1 MAARNPYALDPLLA
15 EGFSNL
21 TRALVGD
28 PQSDVYSARADL
40 LRQQVQQ
47 SKASENAS
55 NSLAALRAEQ
65 RRLEALKTARFGD
78 LQNVAGKP
86 NALLANAML
95 TALGEQGAEMDALGN
110 VVKIQPEGA
119 PLQSVPYKIDPTTG
133 TGTDLGVN
141 NLTNAMF
148 GNFDFTPNQFASA
161 LTELGAG
168 RQSSLARAILLDPD
182 ASIEAKAGAFQSMGK
197 SPGKYFDPSFANSE
211 LVETLASN
219 ERTQAATDASNL
231 DGKIYNADAV
241 YNAATYEDDL
251 RYGKGGQGDRD
262 SKDRI
267 TWENYKADR
276 GLEAKKYESDK
287 ISGDRRYNSD
297 QVFELGKYKHDN
309 RTIEIE
315 VGNDKVITL
324 DPESGAKLG
333 LQKNSDGLYQIEG
346 PKTTNVVTVKIGQA
360 DVIMDKE
367 TAEALNVP
375 INDDGQY
382 VIKGAGYASS
392 SSAGNKSV
400 QYTLPEFNTAYG
412 QAAESVENYSVIP
425 QNVRANLKSM
435 LSGWTSEAL
444 TAGEHP
450 DKNASFQANVTQII
464 GQGVKVLDAKGA
476 FTGDFGVPIY
486 FFKIFQTAPNEA
498 REAAKELGYSD
509 DEIKI
514 IMDNL

>member
-197 SPGKYFDPSFANSE
+197 SPGEFFDPSFANSKLE
-211 LVETLASN
+211 QTLASS
-219 ERTQAATDASNL
+219 EKTSAATDASNL
-231 DGKIYNADAV
+231 KGKKYAADQERQARIDVADIEAQTVILKDGETAFVDGAISASAPFTLKKDETRFVRFADGTEKQYTGTQTPTKIVVGEGQTGYIVGSDGKVIKQVTGTSKGVILRAGEDEV
-241 YNAATYEDDL
+241 ATLIVD
-251 RYGKGGQGDRD
+251 GKEVA
-262 SKDRI
+262 SI
-267 TWENYKADR
+267 T
-276 GLEAKKYESDK
+276 
-287 ISGDRRYNSD
+287 
-297 QVFELGKYKHDN
+297 
-309 RTIEIE
+309 
-315 VGNDKVITL
+315 
-324 DPESGAKLG
+324 
-333 LQKNSDGLYQIEG
+333 G
-346 PKTTNVVTVKIGQA
+346 PKSEIG
-360 DVIMDKE
+360 
-367 TAEALNVP
+367 T
-375 INDDGQY
+375 
-382 VIKGAGYASS
+382 S
-392 SSAGNKSV
+392 SSAIQLSASSRSALVEKINQTLTAKGYGADSDTFPDLALQYIHQRIIAEPGKAFQSHKNIDRAIREVTNAVGPPIKMDKS
-400 QYTLPEFNTAYG
+400 P
-412 QAAESVENYSVIP
+412 
-425 QNVRANLKSM
+425 LKSGGM
-435 LSGWTSEAL
+435 GDEVVFNDIIVNDVKSILS
-444 TAGEHP
+444 
-450 DKNASFQANVTQII
+450 DQANVADGMALTN
-464 GQGVKVLDAKGA
+464 A
-476 FTGDFGVPIY
+476 
-486 FFKIFQTAPNEA
+486 QTFLTN
-498 REAAKELGYSD
+498 ELGYNP
-509 DEIKI
+509 KQAANI
-514 IMDNL
+514 IEYAQGNS

>member
-1 MAARNPYALDPLLA
+1 MAAANPYALDPLLA
-15 EGFSNL
+15 QGFSNL
-21 TRALVGD
+21 TSALIGD
-28 PQSDVYSARADL
+28 PQSDVYGAKADL

-65 RRLEALKTARFGD
+65 RRLEALKTARYGD
-78 LQNVAGKP
+78 LQRVASEP
-86 NALLANAML
+86 SAALANAML
-95 TALGEQGAEMDALGN
+95 TTLGYQDAEMDALGN

-148 GNFDFTPNQFASA
+148 GNLDFTPNQFASA

-182 ASIEAKAGAFQSMGK
+182 ASIAAKAGAFQSMGK
-197 SPGKYFDPSFANSE
+197 SPGEFFDPSFANSK
-211 LVETLASN
+211 LVQTLASN
-219 ERTQAATDASNL
+219 EKTSAATDTSNL
-231 DGKIYNADAV
+231 KGTKYNADAV
-241 YNAATYEDDL
+241 YDAAAYEDDL

-262 SKDRI
+262 SNDKL

-276 GLEAKKYESDK
+276 
-287 ISGDRRYNSD
+287 
-297 QVFELGKYKHDN
+297 VFEASKYNTDETVQLGKYKHDN

-315 VGNDKVITL
+315 VGQDKVLTL
-324 DPESGAKLG
+324 DPDSGKRVG
-333 LQKNSDGLYQIEG
+333 IEPNSDGLYQIIG
-346 PKTTNVVTVKIGQA
+346 PKTLDVVKVSVGQA
-360 DVIMDKE
+360 DMYMDE
-367 TAEALNVP
+367 NLAEALNVP
-375 INDDGQY
+375 LNDDGQY

-392 SSAGNKSV
+392 AGAGNKSL
-400 QYTLPEFNTAYG
+400 QYTLSEFNTAYG
-412 QAAESVENYSVIP
+412 QTAESVEDYSVIP
-425 QNVRANLKSM
+425 QNVRANLKSI
-435 LSGWTSEAL
+435 LSGYTSAAL
-444 TAGEHP
+444 TAGEYP

-476 FTGDFGVPIY
+476 FTGNFGVPIY

-509 DEIKI
+509 DQIKI